1 MAEIS
6 GESTG
11 SSPWRILVFP
21 GIGRQAIDGSW
32 RVELEGVIYQ
42 NREIGLR
49 KRMLLRLLRRIMKA
63 DPAEF
68 EPALFDSRVEAFI
81 GTTDRGWQPQV
92 RCGSDPFTATRRTKR
107 NGRFGGTLRVVEQTE
122 RPAVNSLG
130 AVFAS
135 DVNVEVRVAGVDN
148 VAAQAPVFL
157 VPRRG
162 ISIVSDIDDTIKHTD
177 VRSRREML
185 LNTFVRP
192 FSAID
197 GMAPAY
203 RELAAKQFFFHYV
216 SSSPWQ
222 LLSPLR
228 ALLEDAEF
236 PGGTIH
242 LRNFA
247 IREHMLRRV
256 LPLHRR
262 GKGAVIRH
270 LIESFPERSFVLIGD
285 SGERDPR
292 IYAKL
297 TQRFP
302 RQISSVLI
310 RTLEP
315 GHRSKLEEQWNRSE
329 RLRGK
334 LQTFSDAKEFQQLSE
349 QLQKEASAL
358 Q

>member
-1 MAEIS
+1 MADNT
-6 GESTG
+6 GELNVG
-11 SSPWRILVFP
+11 SPWRILVFP
-21 GIGRQAIDGSW
+21 GIGRQTVDGSW

-107 NGRFGGTLRVVEQTE
+107 NGRFNGTLRVSQ
-122 RPAVNSLG
+122 AD
-130 AVFAS
+130 S
-135 DVNVEVRVAGVDN
+135 DSQSSVAAPLPSGDVKLEVRVAGVDD
-148 VAAQAPVFL
+148 VSALAPIYL

-192 FSAID
+192 FTAIE
-197 GMAPAY
+197 GMAEAY
-203 RELAAKQFFFHYV
+203 QELAAKQFAFHYV

-222 LLSPLR
+222 LLAPLK
-228 ALLEDAEF
+228 LLLDEAQF

-270 LIESFPERSFVLIGD
+270 LIESFPERTFVLIGD

-297 TQRFP
+297 AQRFP
-302 RQISSVLI
+302 KQVTSVLI
-310 RTLEP
+310 RTLENS
-315 GHRSKLEEQWNRSE
+315 HRGKLEDQWNRSE
-329 RLRGK
+329 SLRGK
-334 LQTFSDAKEFQQLSE
+334 LQTFADAKEFQSLSQE
-349 QLQKEASAL
+349 LQR
-358 Q
+358 QI